1 MKTKPNWEDNDL
13 FLWLK
18 PQSSPKLQKSNIDY
32 GYLWCTE
39 RIACLAMFLS
49 TCDCYS
55 RTAYGVTCY
64 IYVAKILFDVMWQNR
79 GIEKPV
85 LTRNQMQG
93 PWFEPAVLYNNH
105 PTTNHSQS
113 YIAQLILNVPISIF
127 THRLSQSYICM
138 ESLIIKAAQRNM
150 ATRK

>member
-1 MKTKPNWEDNDL
+1 
-13 FLWLK
+13 
-18 PQSSPKLQKSNIDY
+18 
-32 GYLWCTE
+32 
-39 RIACLAMFLS
+39 MFLS

-93 PWFEPAVLYNNH
+93 PWFEPAVLYDNH
-105 PTTNHSQS
+105 QTTNHSQS
-113 YIAQLILNVPISIF
+113 YSTVDSECTYLNIYTQIES
-127 THRLSQSYICM
+127 SYIFM
-138 ESLIIKAAQRNM
+138 ESLIIIHKTKDCTKKYGNPKVNYHYQW
-150 ATRK
+150 